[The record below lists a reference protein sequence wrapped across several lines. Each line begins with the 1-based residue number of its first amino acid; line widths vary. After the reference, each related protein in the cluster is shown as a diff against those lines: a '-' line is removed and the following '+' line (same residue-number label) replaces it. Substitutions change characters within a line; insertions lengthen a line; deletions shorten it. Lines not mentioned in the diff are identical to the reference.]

1 MRTMLALCCAVALG
15 GCAIVINPNDG
26 DVRHAES
33 NSNAIQGNEQVSRD
47 VRKVSNINTL
57 DIDSM
62 KRIDIK

>member
-33 NSNAIQGNEQVSRD
+33 NSNAI
-47 VRKVSNINTL
+47 RKRKASAVFTL
-57 DIDSM
+57 TTPASM
-62 KRIDIK
+62 I